1 MVRFEVF
8 LAANSYFGGD
18 DPHEN
23 RVKCG
28 SYTR

>member
-1 MVRFEVF
+1 MMRFEVF
-8 LAANSYFGGD
+8 LEANSYFGGD
-18 DPHEN
+18 PNEN